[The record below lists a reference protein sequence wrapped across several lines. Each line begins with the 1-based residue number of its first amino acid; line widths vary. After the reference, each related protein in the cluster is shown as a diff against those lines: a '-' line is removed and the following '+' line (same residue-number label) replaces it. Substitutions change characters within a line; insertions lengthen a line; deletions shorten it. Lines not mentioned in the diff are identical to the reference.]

1 MSINRNELNHHAA
14 GRTKLEKTRVEAFSD
29 GVIAIIITLLVLEI
43 KVPHLEGEV
52 TTVGILGAL
61 AKLTP
66 KFLSWALSF
75 FMILIMWVNHH
86 RIFHEIKQSDN
97 GLMWANGLLLFF
109 MSFVPFPTAFMG
121 DYFSQPASMA
131 FFGICM
137 GLVAASFVVLRRY
150 IYNHPH
156 LLKEG
161 TDLAGYKKLI
171 AASWMGPVLYFA
183 GAGIALL
190 NVYAAYIVY
199 AIVPVYFIF
208 FGTKKKNG
216 VKK

>member
-1 MSINRNELNHHAA
+1 MDKNRI
-14 GRTKLEKTRVEAFSD
+14 EAFSD

-52 TTVGILGAL
+52 TTAAILGSL

-66 KFLSWALSF
+66 KILSWALSF
-75 FMILIMWVNHH
+75 FMVLIMWVNHH

-97 GLMWANGLLLFF
+97 GLMWSNGLLLFF

-121 DYFSQPASMA
+121 DYFNQPASMA

-137 GLVAASFVVLRRY
+137 GLAALSFVVLRQY
-150 IYNHPH
+150 IYKHPD
-156 LLKEG
+156 LLKDG

-171 AASWMGPVLYFA
+171 SASWAGPVLYFG
-183 GAGIALL
+183 GAAVALM
-190 NVYAAYIVY
+190 NVYAAFAIFT
-199 AIVPVYFIF
+199 IVPVYFIF